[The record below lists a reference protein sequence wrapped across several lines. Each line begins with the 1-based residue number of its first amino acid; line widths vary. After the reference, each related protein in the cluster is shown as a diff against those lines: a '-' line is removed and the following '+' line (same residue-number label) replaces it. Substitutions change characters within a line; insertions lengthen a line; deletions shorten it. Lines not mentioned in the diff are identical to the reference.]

1 MDIQS
6 ILKIDDELKKKE
18 LEKES
23 NASLQEQDRL
33 NISGMK
39 ESQNE
44 HIVFGEDEQGILIQS
59 EEKLENILEK
69 KINVKK
75 PKKKASQ
82 KKQVS
87 LEDQIDKAYLWAY
100 KSKQHAYQNTN
111 GPAFTQ
117 DYEDLSWNQKYKR
130 KKKAEKKKVWAK
142 EVNTFS
148 KIHEVEKADPKVQI
162 DAPKTNK
169 EMEAELKRF
178 MGVKLS
184 DFRFKNDE
192 EFSKNLEQNYT
203 LVRNLDQMQRYVD
216 LYSQAN
222 PIMENSKIDLEGLA
236 KQIAFLREVRDW
248 MDARRALMA
257 HSYYVLLS
265 SKETEDYDRIIEGLK
280 GKLGAVADENGQI
293 NNGGKAVKKAQKEF
307 DKIREFLELYKKERS
322 CSFKRRK
329 LREEG
334 DAYRDQFRQQTDA
347 IGTQDFSKAKQARR
361 EVLRQRDEEKR
372 KKEEERQKRLFE
384 EAQKRKAE
392 EEAQAKRKTLAVWKD
407 GAMRAATGKQENPK
421 LFKKPKYLD
430 LNEAYSKIEELQK
443 LDLSRLRMRTVDDIL
458 MNMESNNA
466 LFALADEAEGY
477 LAQGVRL
484 GLVSLTQNEVILCRA
499 KLSVLREAKEKQIR
513 VLEKLNY
520 GDENLEKAGVKPESW
535 AFENDLLILD
545 PGSVLDKH
553 RIALQKQH
561 EAYSDKV
568 KEFWKAL
575 NPNKKLNEDDLNT
588 LKYHFQANVL
598 FWDSIRHTK
607 EDLAQEDRLT
617 KLYIDQ
623 YCKKNNISAEEKE
636 RVQNDPALMSYL
648 QGMGGKAIEA
658 SLDAA
663 FGSEEKR
670 EGLRLLIH
678 DEAMN
683 AIKESASFFTLEKDN
698 EAGFLNG
705 IAAKM
710 RAVNLMQQSGSFL
723 EETLKKNNVPL
734 DEVPEVKEA
743 RAAQKFNQEIL
754 KDRMDR
760 LITLSDPARVD
771 YLAGISFQDIQG
783 LKENHLMHKSR
794 LEQYKGKE
802 KGQIQAIFDELNA
815 LQISAPEIKTSKNTV
830 KTELRLDSDM
840 NALYQ
845 LYRKEEGADTEAF
858 EKERAKNQQLITTIE
873 GMSHNP
879 FAVSHDEIQD
889 LRLLCLSVLTER
901 AVGIS
906 EDRYYDLST
915 ESLKR
920 LTLNCLK
927 NNWKAPQLEEALKS
941 SSKAEGKE
949 APADR
954 EAEWTVKEKDAVDLM
969 AEVSEKEIDENS
981 LLQILLGHVE
991 LIADTAAENAR
1002 DITLVKKKVGE
1013 LKKVEKPS
1021 EEQQKELYR
1030 LMEIE
1035 KNLTAEK
1042 KRPQRKDSLSTIK
1055 NKLNTPEK
1063 KLLKAIQETA
1073 SVVAEYLRDR
1083 SETKELTADGVKKLL
1098 SKKDKGLLSLLKD
1111 HAAKIDQEVTA
1122 SFDGIQE
1129 EVKAATGAIYE
1140 MKDNITGLF
1149 DDGEKEKPTM
1159 EERLNSKW
1167 TEAYGEGR
1175 FVQIVLNNY
1184 FTKSGQKEKRR
1195 MMSSILRHSKPAL
1208 KNTAKSSLKLKRAG
1222 RYISGMVKGAGP
1234 LLQKLMQS
1242 LPEEVLTKELR
1253 EMVEDVKS
1261 NLEPIPKDYVD
1272 KKLKEMVAASN
1283 DAVSEITVVSSLGA
1297 ASVGQTFLCNIKGK
1311 NIPEGTQVVVKL
1323 LRPDMEE
1330 KIKAEKD
1337 VMLSCTE
1344 PEVMKTVEYREWETG
1359 KDGKQH
1365 LVRKKEKVLDKD
1377 NSMMDGGAMKET
1389 YLGMLDKISEELD
1402 LRIEAENCEKGSIY
1416 DTSDGV
1422 GTVESVKTFKLI
1434 PASKDYMLQTK
1445 AEGQTLD
1452 KLLKDI
1458 KNTRREVTKLAGIYE
1473 KGQDGKLYYRGML
1486 NTTNMEQVKAGR
1498 KRLVK
1503 LLKET
1508 KAKYRHLAQMG
1519 RVWAEKSLFG
1529 DKGFFHGDMHAGNI
1543 MVSSDKATVLDFG
1556 NASELDKTQSTIKLM
1571 SIAATCNQ
1579 SGDFLRWFTDLL
1591 PKDSRSK
1598 KLLTDK
1604 KNTAFRL
1611 KVQKEILDTF
1621 EECGSAVGE
1630 KIYLSMMVLQ
1640 KHGIEIPQTMFYFS
1654 QSELRLQNSIG
1665 EMKREIIRLKKDIQ
1679 TLDHLNVRI
1688 TDCSADAVLL
1698 TQSSLNNSRNIKADY
1713 QSAISSLSVPDRQAF
1728 LKELKDQKP
1737 GASEAF
1743 RKKYLTGADHIAQIQ
1758 HGQKFDDE
1766 LYSDYNIDELDKE
1779 SEEVKELMD
1788 QYRLKPMDADPSE
1801 LRAEFLEIQ
1810 KKIKSPEM
1818 PEAEKKKLR
1827 DGFTNKMIDQFST
1840 NKVLSPFGDTA
1851 QFVLKII
1858 DAFETGDVGKLDI
1871 ILNAMSRV
1879 PDMVKLSDDTTRLEE
1894 LKKKAAAET
1903 DAEKKKELE
1912 RDIDTLAEQIADL
1925 YLDVQN
1931 MITDQNVTISMVKAK
1946 LSEGINFFAAA
1957 NPTEIENNMKTFLA
1971 FRKGGEAKDFS
1982 SEKLDEL
1989 SKEWEPLYKKDKDQP
2004 LTGEEKKHYDELSAA
2019 MNKEVTRCMRL
2030 LNYWRG
2036 VKEFTKELTPWF
2048 SDPDGGAELKR
2059 VYEDFRSIQQKYVQV
2074 YIDEGKEDEGVKASL
2089 EYAER
2094 QFLAKYKPMAVK
2106 RLKSHAEMFEEDP
2119 AEVNDVKDFMQI
2131 LGDVTSE
2138 KKTSLM
2144 GTLMGNGII
2153 KYGKIQSGLLPETD
2167 RAELDEAL
2175 SKLK

>member
-1 MDIQS
+1 MDLQNLS
-6 ILKIDDELKKKE
+6 ILQEEIKKKE
-18 LEKES
+18 QQEQEKKES
-23 NASLQEQDRL
+23 LQD
-33 NISGMK
+33 NNFIFGMK
-39 ESQNE
+39 ESQQNP
-44 HIVFGEDEQGILIQS
+44 IDPDDGG
-59 EEKLENILEK
+59 ENILIPKEEKIEDILNK
-69 KINVKK
+69 KITVKK
-75 PKKKASQ
+75 PKKASKI
-82 KKQVS
+82 KKVS
-87 LEDQIDKAYLWAY
+87 LENQIEKAYLWAY
-100 KSKQHAYQNTN
+100 KSKQHAYENTN

-117 DYEDLSWNQKYKR
+117 DYEELSWNQKYKR

-142 EVNTFS
+142 EVDTFT
-148 KIHEVEKADPKVQI
+148 KIYEVEKKDPKAQLG
-162 DAPKTNK
+162 APQTNE
-169 EMEAELKRF
+169 EMSAEIKRF

-192 EFSKNLEQNYT
+192 EFSKNLDKNYT
-203 LVRNLDQMQRYVD
+203 LVRNLDQMQRFVD
-216 LYSQAN
+216 LYAQAN
-222 PIMENSKIDLEGLA
+222 PLMENSKIDLEGLA
-236 KQIAFLREVRDW
+236 RQIAFLREVRDW

-257 HSYYVLLS
+257 HPYYVLLS

-322 CSFKRRK
+322 CSFKRKK

-334 DAYRDQFRQQTDA
+334 DTYRDQFRQQTDS
-347 IGTQDFSKAKQARR
+347 IGEQDFTAAKQARR

-421 LFKKPKYLD
+421 LFKNPKYLD

-598 FWDSIRHTK
+598 FWDSIRHAK

-771 YLAGISFQDIQG
+771 YLAGLSFQDIQG

-1149 DDGEKEKPTM
+1149 DDGEKEKEKPTM

-1167 TEAYGEGR
+1167 TDAYGEGR

-1242 LPEEVLTKELR
+1242 LPEEVLTEELR

-1344 PEVMKTVEYREWETG
+1344 PEVIKTVEYREWETG

-1416 DTSDGV
+1416 DTGDGA

-1458 KNTRREVTKLAGIYE
+1458 KNTRREVSKLAGIYE
-1473 KGQDGKLYYRGML
+1473 KSQDGKLHYRGML

-1598 KLLTDK
+1598 NLLTDK
-1604 KNTAFRL
+1604 NNTAFRL

-1728 LKELKDQKP
+1728 LKEIKDQKP

-1912 RDIDTLAEQIADL
+1912 RNIDTLAEQIADL

-1931 MITDQNVTISMVKAK
+1931 MITDQNVTISMVKVK
-1946 LSEGINFFAAA
+1946 LSEGINFFAPA
-1957 NPTEIENNMKTFLA
+1957 NPTEVANNMKTFLA

-1989 SKEWEPLYKKDKDQP
+1989 SKEWEPLYIKDKDQP

-2030 LNYWRG
+2030 LNYWQG
-2036 VKEFTKELTPWF
+2036 VRAFTKELTPWF
-2048 SDPDGGAELKR
+2048 SDPEGGAELKR
-2059 VYEDFRSIQQKYVQV
+2059 VYEDFRSIQKKYVQI

-2119 AEVNDVKDFMQI
+2119 VEVNDVKDFMQI

-2138 KKTSLM
+2138 KKTSLL
-2144 GTLMGNGII
+2144 GTLMGNGLI